1 MERFRHLL
9 VLTGPSGRTLAVV
22 ALESGGYA
30 VDDLDDERR
39 LGQASADFNSFL
51 VAVDGSPH
59 IAFAG
64 PAERRAH
71 AITVIKAPGDP
82 LTAFTQ
88 TCRVKNGVWL
98 SFPVPLTPGMQ
109 VTAIWQDKD
118 ERELWRLTTPPLR
131 PDALGPMFGPSWTT
145 YAPLDET

>member
-9 VLTGPSGRTLAVV
+9 VLTGPSGRRLAVV
-22 ALESGGYA
+22 SLESGGYA

-51 VAVDGSPH
+51 LAVDGSPH

-88 TCRVKNGVWL
+88 ICRVKNGVWL
-98 SFPVPLTPGMQ
+98 SFPVPFTHGMQ

-118 ERELWRLTTPPLR
+118 ERELWRLTTPPLHE
-131 PDALGPMFGPSWTT
+131 DALGPMFGPSWTT